1 MIAQYN
7 TLRNQLTGDYQA
19 FYDKAYQYA
28 QEKHYPGF
36 YANDILMSLLDLL
49 ITAQMNH
56 KELDTLIKE
65 NHDTFIKNYFHDQGK
80 KTTCINSFF
89 RYTIFL
95 WNYVFYL
102 ILNPTSQAGGKV
114 VEAMILIILIDLIMK
129 NKQYNILLD
138 YIVLALVFILPSI
151 SVPYMIPLIISV
163 VLLVIGTLYQ
173 VYYTYT
179 HQNTISYYS
188 AEAQAQSQSNDYVN
202 DILKKQNEEFNRK
215 REKHHLPPLIL
226 EEMKLYK
233 KRRNR
238 KIGLIIDVIVGILIF
253 YLAYRIG
260 DYKESMTMLS
270 YYLPV
275 YIIFSTRYLS
285 YLVNPKGQLIHILN
299 IIAVINLYF
308 FIQVCHINHIVIT
321 VLCLII
327 IMIETGAMMM
337 IPVFNNIS
345 EYFDQLISLFSVGFI
360 LVEMKV
366 EFWLSA
372 VILIVLFGA
381 LVKSIKK
388 QKI

>member
-28 QEKHYPGF
+28 QERHYPGF

-188 AEAQAQSQSNDYVN
+188 AEAQSQSNDYVN

-215 REKHHLPPLIL
+215 REKHHLPPLTL

-299 IIAVINLYF
+299 IIAVINLYL

-321 VLCLII
+321 VLCLMI

-388 QKI
+388 QKM

>member
-1 MIAQYN
+1 MIAQYK

-19 FYDKAYQYA
+19 FYDKAYEYA
-28 QEKHYPGF
+28 EERHYPGF

-65 NHDTFIKNYFHDQGK
+65 DHDTFIKNYFHDQGK
-80 KTTCINSFF
+80 KTTWINSLF

-95 WNYVFYL
+95 WAYVFYL
-102 ILNPTSQAGGKV
+102 ILNPTSHAGGKV

-129 NKQYNILLD
+129 NKRYNILLD

-163 VLLVIGTLYQ
+163 VLLVIGTFYQ

-179 HQNTISYYS
+179 HQITISYYS
-188 AEAQAQSQSNDYVN
+188 EEAQSQSKDYVN
-202 DILKKQNEEFNRK
+202 DVLKKQNEEFNRK
-215 REKHHLPPLIL
+215 REKQHLPPLTL

-238 KIGLIIDVIVGILIF
+238 KIGLIIDVIVGLLIF
-253 YLAYRIG
+253 YLAYRKG
-260 DYKESMTMLS
+260 DYKESMAMLS

-275 YIIFSTRYLS
+275 YIIFSIRYLS

-308 FIQVCHINHIVIT
+308 FIQVCHLNHIIIP

-345 EYFDQLISLFSVGFI
+345 EYFDQLISLFSVCFI
-360 LVEMKV
+360 LVQMKL
-366 EFWLSA
+366 EFWLMA
-372 VILIVLFGA
+372 AILIVLFVS
-381 LVKSIKK
+381 LVKSNKK
-388 QKI
+388 QKM

>member
-28 QEKHYPGF
+28 QERHYPGF

-114 VEAMILIILIDLIMK
+114 IEATILIIFIDLIMK
-129 NKQYNILLD
+129 NKRYNILLD

-151 SVPYMIPLIISV
+151 SVPYMIPLIISI
-163 VLLVIGTLYQ
+163 VLLIISTLYQ
-173 VYYTYT
+173 VYYTYI

-188 AEAQAQSQSNDYVN
+188 EEAQSQSNDYVN
-202 DILKKQNEEFNRK
+202 DILKKQNEEFNCK
-215 REKHHLPPLIL
+215 REKHHLPPLTL

-238 KIGLIIDVIVGILIF
+238 KIGLIIDIIVGILIF

-270 YYLPV
+270 YYLPI

-285 YLVNPKGQLIHILN
+285 YLVNPKGQLILILN

-308 FIQVCHINHIVIT
+308 FIQVCHINHIAIT

-381 LVKSIKK
+381 LVKSKKK

>member
-28 QEKHYPGF
+28 QERHYPGF

-163 VLLVIGTLYQ
+163 VLLAIGTLYQ

-188 AEAQAQSQSNDYVN
+188 AEAQSQSNDYVN

-215 REKHHLPPLIL
+215 REKHHLPPLTL

-308 FIQVCHINHIVIT
+308 FIQVCHINHIAIT
-321 VLCLII
+321 VLCLMI

>member
-28 QEKHYPGF
+28 QERHYPGF

-188 AEAQAQSQSNDYVN
+188 AEAQSQSNDYVN

-215 REKHHLPPLIL
+215 REKHHLPPLTL

-238 KIGLIIDVIVGILIF
+238 KIGLIIDIIVGILIF

-270 YYLPV
+270 YYLPI

-308 FIQVCHINHIVIT
+308 FIQVCHINHIAIT

>member
-1 MIAQYN
+1 MIAQYK
-7 TLRNQLTGDYQA
+7 TLRNQLTEDYQA
-19 FYDKAYQYA
+19 FYDKAYEYA
-28 QEKHYPGF
+28 QERHYPGF

-65 NHDTFIKNYFHDQGK
+65 DHDIFIKNYFHDQGK
-80 KTTCINSFF
+80 KTTWINSFF

-102 ILNPTSQAGGKV
+102 ILNPTSHAGGKV

-129 NKQYNILLD
+129 NKRYNILLD
-138 YIVLALVFILPSI
+138 YILLALVFILPSI
-151 SVPYMIPLIISV
+151 SVPYMIPLIISI
-163 VLLVIGTLYQ
+163 VLLIIGTLYQ

-188 AEAQAQSQSNDYVN
+188 EEAQSQSNDYVN

-215 REKHHLPPLIL
+215 REKHHLPPLTL

-238 KIGLIIDVIVGILIF
+238 KIGLIIDIIVGMLIF

-321 VLCLII
+321 VLCLMI

-366 EFWLSA
+366 EFWLSS

>member
-28 QEKHYPGF
+28 QERHYPGF

-163 VLLVIGTLYQ
+163 VLLAIGTLYQ

-188 AEAQAQSQSNDYVN
+188 AEAQSQSNDYVN

-215 REKHHLPPLIL
+215 REKHHLPPLTL

-238 KIGLIIDVIVGILIF
+238 KIGLIIDIIVGILIF

-270 YYLPV
+270 YYLPI

-308 FIQVCHINHIVIT
+308 FIQVCHINHIAIT

>member
-7 TLRNQLTGDYQA
+7 TLRNQLTEDYQA

-28 QEKHYPGF
+28 QERHYPGF
-36 YANDILMSLLDLL
+36 YANDILMSLLYLL

-65 NHDTFIKNYFHDQGK
+65 DHDTFIKNYFHDQGK
-80 KTTCINSFF
+80 KTTWINSFF

-102 ILNPTSQAGGKV
+102 ILNPTSHAGGKV

-129 NKQYNILLD
+129 NKRYNILLD

-151 SVPYMIPLIISV
+151 SVPYMIPLII
-163 VLLVIGTLYQ
+163 GTLYQ

-188 AEAQAQSQSNDYVN
+188 EEAQSQSNDYVN

-215 REKHHLPPLIL
+215 REKHHLPPLTL

-238 KIGLIIDVIVGILIF
+238 KIGLIIDIIVGILIF

-260 DYKESMTMLS
+260 NYKESMTMLS
-270 YYLPV
+270 YYLPI

-308 FIQVCHINHIVIT
+308 FIHVCHINHIVIT
-321 VLCLII
+321 VLCLMI

-372 VILIVLFGA
+372 IILIVLFGA
-381 LVKSIKK
+381 LVKGIKK
-388 QKI
+388 QNI

>member
-28 QEKHYPGF
+28 QERHYPGF

-129 NKQYNILLD
+129 NKRYNILLD

-151 SVPYMIPLIISV
+151 SVPYMIPLIISI
-163 VLLVIGTLYQ
+163 VLLIIGTLYQ

-188 AEAQAQSQSNDYVN
+188 EEAQSQSNDYVN
-202 DILKKQNEEFNRK
+202 DILKKQNEEFNRN
-215 REKHHLPPLIL
+215 REKHHVPPLTL

-308 FIQVCHINHIVIT
+308 FIQVCHINHIAIT

>member
-28 QEKHYPGF
+28 QERHYPGF

-163 VLLVIGTLYQ
+163 VLLAIGTLYQ
-173 VYYTYT
+173 VYYTYI

-188 AEAQAQSQSNDYVN
+188 EEAQSQSNDYVN
-202 DILKKQNEEFNRK
+202 DILKKQNEEFNCK
-215 REKHHLPPLIL
+215 REKHHLPPLTL

-238 KIGLIIDVIVGILIF
+238 KIGLIIDIIVGILIF

-270 YYLPV
+270 YYLPI

-308 FIQVCHINHIVIT
+308 FIQVCHINHIAIT

-327 IMIETGAMMM
+327 IMIETGAMM

-366 EFWLSA
+366 EFWLSS

>member
-28 QEKHYPGF
+28 QERHYPGF

-129 NKQYNILLD
+129 NKRYNILLD

-151 SVPYMIPLIISV
+151 SVPYMIPLIISI
-163 VLLVIGTLYQ
+163 VLLIIGTLYQ

-188 AEAQAQSQSNDYVN
+188 EEAQSQSNDYVN
-202 DILKKQNEEFNRK
+202 DILKKQNEEFNRN
-215 REKHHLPPLIL
+215 REKHHVPPLTL

-260 DYKESMTMLS
+260 DYKESMTILS

-308 FIQVCHINHIVIT
+308 FIQVCHINHIAIT
-321 VLCLII
+321 VLCLMI

>member
-28 QEKHYPGF
+28 QERHYPGF

-163 VLLVIGTLYQ
+163 VLLAIGTLYQ
-173 VYYTYT
+173 VYYTYI

-188 AEAQAQSQSNDYVN
+188 EEAQSQSNDYVN
-202 DILKKQNEEFNRK
+202 DILKKQNEEFNCK
-215 REKHHLPPLIL
+215 REKHHLPPLTL

-238 KIGLIIDVIVGILIF
+238 KIGLIIDIIVGILIF

-270 YYLPV
+270 YYLPI

-308 FIQVCHINHIVIT
+308 FIQVCHINHIAIT

>member
-28 QEKHYPGF
+28 QERHYPGF

-163 VLLVIGTLYQ
+163 VLLAIGTLYQ

-188 AEAQAQSQSNDYVN
+188 AEAQSQSNDYVN

-215 REKHHLPPLIL
+215 REKHYLPPLTL

-308 FIQVCHINHIVIT
+308 FIQVCHINHIAIT

>member
-28 QEKHYPGF
+28 QERHYPGF

-188 AEAQAQSQSNDYVN
+188 AEAQSQSNDYVN

-215 REKHHLPPLIL
+215 REKHHLPPLTL

-238 KIGLIIDVIVGILIF
+238 KIGLIIDIIVGILIF

-270 YYLPV
+270 YYLPI

-308 FIQVCHINHIVIT
+308 FIQVCHINHIAIT
-321 VLCLII
+321 VLCLMI

>member
-28 QEKHYPGF
+28 QERHYPGF

-129 NKQYNILLD
+129 NKRYNILLD

-151 SVPYMIPLIISV
+151 SVPYMIPLIISI
-163 VLLVIGTLYQ
+163 VLFIGTLYQ

-188 AEAQAQSQSNDYVN
+188 EEAQSQSNDYVN
-202 DILKKQNEEFNRK
+202 DILKKQNEEFNRN
-215 REKHHLPPLIL
+215 REKHHVPPLTL

-308 FIQVCHINHIVIT
+308 FIQVCHINHIAIT

-345 EYFDQLISLFSVGFI
+345 ENFDQLISLFSVGFI

>member
-28 QEKHYPGF
+28 QERHYPGF

-80 KTTCINSFF
+80 KTTWINSFF

-102 ILNPTSQAGGKV
+102 ILTPTSHAGGKV
-114 VEAMILIILIDLIMK
+114 IEATILIILVDLIMK
-129 NKQYNILLD
+129 NKRYNILLD
-138 YIVLALVFILPSI
+138 YIVLALVFILPSV
-151 SVPYMIPLIISV
+151 SVPYMIPLIISI
-163 VLLVIGTLYQ
+163 VLLIISTLYQ

-188 AEAQAQSQSNDYVN
+188 EEAQSQSNDYVN

-215 REKHHLPPLIL
+215 REKCHLPPLTL

-238 KIGLIIDVIVGILIF
+238 KIGLIIDIIVGILIF

-260 DYKESMTMLS
+260 NYKESMTMLS
-270 YYLPV
+270 CYLPI

-321 VLCLII
+321 VLC
-327 IMIETGAMMM
+327 
-337 IPVFNNIS
+337 
-345 EYFDQLISLFSVGFI
+345 
-360 LVEMKV
+360 
-366 EFWLSA
+366 
-372 VILIVLFGA
+372 
-381 LVKSIKK
+381 VKLQTLPI
-388 QKI
+388 

>member
-28 QEKHYPGF
+28 QERHYPGF

-163 VLLVIGTLYQ
+163 VLLAIGTLYQ

-188 AEAQAQSQSNDYVN
+188 AEAQSQSNDYVN

-215 REKHHLPPLIL
+215 REKHHLPPLTL

-260 DYKESMTMLS
+260 DYKESMTILS
-270 YYLPV
+270 YYLPI

-308 FIQVCHINHIVIT
+308 FIQVCHINHIAIT
-321 VLCLII
+321 VLCLMI

>member
-28 QEKHYPGF
+28 QERHYPGF

-163 VLLVIGTLYQ
+163 VLLAIGTLYQ
-173 VYYTYT
+173 VYYTYI

-188 AEAQAQSQSNDYVN
+188 EEAQSQSNDYVN
-202 DILKKQNEEFNRK
+202 DILKKQNEEFNCK
-215 REKHHLPPLIL
+215 REKHHLPPLTL

-238 KIGLIIDVIVGILIF
+238 KIGLIIDIIVGILIF

-270 YYLPV
+270 YYLPI

-308 FIQVCHINHIVIT
+308 FIQVCHINHIAIT

-327 IMIETGAMMM
+327 IMIETGAMM

>member
-28 QEKHYPGF
+28 QERHYPGF

-163 VLLVIGTLYQ
+163 VLLAIGTLYQ

-188 AEAQAQSQSNDYVN
+188 AEAQSQSNDYVN

-215 REKHHLPPLIL
+215 REKHHLPPLTL

-270 YYLPV
+270 YYLPI

-308 FIQVCHINHIVIT
+308 FIQVCHINHIAIT
-321 VLCLII
+321 VLCLMI

-366 EFWLSA
+366 EFWISA

>member
-28 QEKHYPGF
+28 QERHYPGF

-114 VEAMILIILIDLIMK
+114 VEATILIIFIDLIMK
-129 NKQYNILLD
+129 NKRYNILLD

-151 SVPYMIPLIISV
+151 SVPYMIPLIISI
-163 VLLVIGTLYQ
+163 VLLIISTLYQ
-173 VYYTYT
+173 VYYTYI

-188 AEAQAQSQSNDYVN
+188 EEAQSQSNDYVN
-202 DILKKQNEEFNRK
+202 DILKKQNEEFNCK
-215 REKHHLPPLIL
+215 REKHHLPPLTL

-238 KIGLIIDVIVGILIF
+238 KIGLIIDIIVGILIF

-270 YYLPV
+270 YYLPI

-308 FIQVCHINHIVIT
+308 FIQVCHINHIAIT

-372 VILIVLFGA
+372 IILIVLFGT

>member
-28 QEKHYPGF
+28 QERHYPGF

-163 VLLVIGTLYQ
+163 VLLAIGTLYQ

-188 AEAQAQSQSNDYVN
+188 AEAQSQSNDYVN

-215 REKHHLPPLIL
+215 REKHHLPPLTL

-270 YYLPV
+270 YYLPI

-308 FIQVCHINHIVIT
+308 FIQVCHINHIAIT
-321 VLCLII
+321 VLCLMI

>member
-28 QEKHYPGF
+28 QERHYPGF

-163 VLLVIGTLYQ
+163 VLLAIGTLYQ

-188 AEAQAQSQSNDYVN
+188 AEAQSQSNDYVI

-215 REKHHLPPLIL
+215 REKHHLPPLTL

-238 KIGLIIDVIVGILIF
+238 KIGLIIDIIVGILIF

-270 YYLPV
+270 YYLPI

-308 FIQVCHINHIVIT
+308 FIQVCHINHIAIT

>member
-28 QEKHYPGF
+28 QERHYPGF

-65 NHDTFIKNYFHDQGK
+65 DHDTFIKNYFHDQGK
-80 KTTCINSFF
+80 KTTWINSFF

-95 WNYVFYL
+95 WNHVFYL
-102 ILNPTSQAGGKV
+102 ILTPTSHAGGKV
-114 VEAMILIILIDLIMK
+114 IEATILIILIDLIMK
-129 NKQYNILLD
+129 NKRYNILLD

-151 SVPYMIPLIISV
+151 SVPYMIPLIISI
-163 VLLVIGTLYQ
+163 VLLIISTLYQ

-188 AEAQAQSQSNDYVN
+188 EEAQSQSNDYVN

-215 REKHHLPPLIL
+215 REKYHLPSLTL

-238 KIGLIIDVIVGILIF
+238 KIGLIIDIIVGILIF

-260 DYKESMTMLS
+260 NYKESMTMLS

-285 YLVNPKGQLIHILN
+285 YLVNPKGQLIHIL
-299 IIAVINLYF
+299 
-308 FIQVCHINHIVIT
+308 Q
-321 VLCLII
+321 
-327 IMIETGAMMM
+327 
-337 IPVFNNIS
+337 
-345 EYFDQLISLFSVGFI
+345 
-360 LVEMKV
+360 
-366 EFWLSA
+366 
-372 VILIVLFGA
+372 
-381 LVKSIKK
+381 
-388 QKI
+388 

>member
-188 AEAQAQSQSNDYVN
+188 AEAQSQSNDYVN

-215 REKHHLPPLIL
+215 REKHHLPPLTL

-308 FIQVCHINHIVIT
+308 FIQVCHINHIAIT

>member
-28 QEKHYPGF
+28 QERHYPGF

-188 AEAQAQSQSNDYVN
+188 AEAQSQSNDYVN

-215 REKHHLPPLIL
+215 REKHYLPPLTL

-308 FIQVCHINHIVIT
+308 FIQVCHINHIAIT